1 MSDSVRPHRW
11 QPSRS
16 HVPEILQARALEW
29 AAVPLCS
36 QLQLWNQVKGKLG
49 AKVWD
54 YFSSFPTKKK
64 IQVPRGMTMLWT
76 HMDLGHRVGS
86 VGRRVRR
93 ERKERK
99 GQ

>member
-1 MSDSVRPHRW
+1 M
-11 QPSRS
+11 
-16 HVPEILQARALEW
+16 
-29 AAVPLCS
+29 PLCS
-36 QLQLWNQVKGKLG
+36 QLQLWKQVKGKLG

-64 IQVPRGMTMLWT
+64 IQAPRGMTMLWT
-76 HMDLGHRVGS
+76 PMDLGHRVGS
-86 VGRRVRR
+86 VGRRVQR